1 MDNYWQTEHTGD
13 YSCLTITTLLFIIV
27 LSISLYITYEPR
39 RDLAILPDQ
48 RKTVFPRTVR
58 RVQCVSLGGGWVV
71 SAWSTVLRGIL
82 RPYITAPRER
92 RHWRLNLGGAG
103 RRTGRSGCRSCRP
116 CFRQA
121 AVGEEWQK
129 RNPLLLGQSPIK
141 CSLRWTFFSLTI
153 ETFFPKW
160 WERATFFIWI
170 TNENVPKKMNLGF
183 GAGLWL
189 SRLD

>member
-103 RRTGRSGCRSCRP
+103 RRTGRSGCRQLPSLL
-116 CFRQA
+116 QA
-121 AVGEEWQK
+121 GCCGGRVAETEPSTPRSEPDQMFITMDILFTHHW
-129 RNPLLLGQSPIK
+129 NI
-141 CSLRWTFFSLTI
+141 FSEVMGKSNIFHLNH
-153 ETFFPKW
+153 KW
-160 WERATFFIWI
+160 ECA
-170 TNENVPKKMNLGF
+170 
-183 GAGLWL
+183 
-189 SRLD
+189 